1 MAFMKEITADDI
13 EALAVGAWIL
23 GTGGGGSPYHGLIN
37 MRRLYRQGTRVSL
50 MDAQALETDDDIAVV
65 SDMGA
70 PLVSQERLVDSRLTA
85 RAVELMQEYLG
96 RRFRGVMS
104 IEIGGNN
111 AIQPLMAAAH
121 LGIPFEPALIRS
133 TDVRRRSRVADLS
146 AWPQPETRFRAC
158 TRARPEA
165 FALSAIR
172 P

>member
-1 MAFMKEITADDI
+1 MAFMKEDTADDI

-104 IEIGGNN
+104 I
-111 AIQPLMAAAH
+111 
-121 LGIPFEPALIRS
+121 
-133 TDVRRRSRVADLS
+133 
-146 AWPQPETRFRAC
+146 
-158 TRARPEA
+158 
-165 FALSAIR
+165 
-172 P
+172 